1 MRTGN
6 IRIYIKLINFYLFV
20 FLLLIL
26 SRAVTAQDNLNKE
39 WLDKDREIFKN
50 TLPVLEKDDFD
61 LDTLKKIKGIKVS
74 SGNGNLGLGYKK
86 TAYYHSGG
94 YTSVSIKML
103 LDPENKIIKH
113 RITVSGNLDAF
124 NVLDKDYN
132 LYAALNNYKK
142 DTGYNRIKLISE
154 KTDGELFSKM
164 ITCFNEYFGIN
175 EKINIPDSIFKEYS
189 ILIDPFDED
198 VYGHIVGL
206 GGSVPR
212 SRSAIEKIK
221 LLKNKNILM
230 LIMASPNPTGRMY
243 AIEAIS
249 GGKIDN
255 IKKNKEYSD
264 MLEKIFKLKIPI
276 TAGSGC
282 IITDITIDSYKKADD
297 AMKYVF

>member
-26 SRAVTAQDNLNKE
+26 TQAVTAQDNLNKE

-50 TLPVLEKDDFD
+50 TLPVLAKDDFD
-61 LDTLKKIKGIKVS
+61 LDTLKNIKGIKVS

-94 YTSVSIKML
+94 YTSVSFKIL

-113 RITVSGNLDAF
+113 RISVSGNLEAF
-124 NVLDKDYN
+124 NVLDKEYN
-132 LYAALNNYKK
+132 LFAALKNYNKEQYA
-142 DTGYNRIKLISE
+142 GRISLESE
-154 KTDGELFSKM
+154 RTDDGLFSKM

-175 EKINIPDSIFKEYS
+175 EKIIIPDSIFKEYS

-198 VYGHIVGL
+198 VYGYAVGL
-206 GGSVPR
+206 GGGVPR

-221 LLKNKNILM
+221 LLKNKNILK

-255 IKKNKEYSD
+255 INKNKEYSD
-264 MLEKIFKLKIPI
+264 ILNKLFKLKIPI